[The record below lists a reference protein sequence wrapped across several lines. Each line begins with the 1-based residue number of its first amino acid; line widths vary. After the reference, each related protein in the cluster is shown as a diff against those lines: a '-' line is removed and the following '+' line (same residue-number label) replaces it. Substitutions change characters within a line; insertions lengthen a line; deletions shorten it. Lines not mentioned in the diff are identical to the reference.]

1 VTVLPSQAMKPV
13 HKAALIV
20 VGYAICFLIA
30 FAAVALRV
38 ATTSGSARQAA
49 SGMYGFGDTILFV
62 GVFGVFALVPTG
74 AALFFLRPNRTFWK
88 VLSAL
93 GLALAVTGVAA
104 AIIFAVGRGESTTR
118 LAIWAGYSVLMI
130 LLSPFLA
137 LAFIV
142 CAAFSPQRTPRIALA
157 IAAMMEIAV
166 FLSWFVAQ
174 FLHR

>member
-1 VTVLPSQAMKPV
+1 MKPV
-13 HKAALIV
+13 RKVALIV
-20 VGYAICFLIA
+20 GGYAVCLLIA
-30 FAAVALRV
+30 SAAVAIRV

-49 SGMYGFGDTILFV
+49 GGMYGFGDAILFV

-74 AALFFLRPNRTFWK
+74 AALFLLRPYRTFWK
-88 VLSAL
+88 MLSAL

-104 AIIFAVGRGESTTR
+104 AIIFAVGKGDPTTR
-118 LAIWAGYSVLMI
+118 LAIWAGYSVLRI
-130 LLSPFLA
+130 LISPLLA

-142 CAAFSPQRTPRIALA
+142 CAAFSPQKTPGIALA

-166 FLSWFVAQ
+166 FLSWFGAQ